1 MNENKD
7 RVRELFLE
15 GCKDDALR
23 LAYEWVKTRRW
34 TLREFKEF
42 MALWVE
48 LNTPK
53 PEVA

>member
-34 TLREFKEF
+34 TLREFFASSKSS
-42 MALWVE
+42 WPCGS
-48 LNTPK
+48 N
-53 PEVA
+53 